1 MSAIEILA
9 VIGVIGYVVKDGKV
23 FTVSGG
29 TGGDTRPR
37 HARP

>member
-23 FTVSGG
+23 FTGERR
-29 TGGDTRPR
+29 DRR
-37 HARP
+37 